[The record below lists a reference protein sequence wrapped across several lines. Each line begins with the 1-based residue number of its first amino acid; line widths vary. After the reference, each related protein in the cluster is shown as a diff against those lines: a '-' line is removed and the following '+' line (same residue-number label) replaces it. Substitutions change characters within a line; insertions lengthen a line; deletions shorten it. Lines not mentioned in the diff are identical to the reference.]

1 MRKTLR
7 KHSVRS
13 VNLLSVCLLSLFLFG
28 SFGCAQDK
36 PVVFDYASQPE
47 EFVVKLKANQKYTI
61 VRGKDRFPFS
71 LTLKNDLVF
80 DNGTSHLIWNKIDR
94 EARMLRAKER
104 IPYLIHTN
112 GKDYLYIYGDRIGDL
127 NFIELSDTNS
137 VKGADNAQLHFF
149 EEPKDPKNLPVRI
162 GINVLGPAAAELRY
176 HVGNLGKPTP
186 NEDPEGYRYCSEA
199 DRKEKLVTT
208 KDARVLIFD
217 SADAMEGK
225 EETLPSGSV
234 FTRLRTSRHLYTD
247 LLLED
252 GRVFRV
258 TERYLFSEPRSI
270 MEVTDFAEKPF
281 EYRRLDAKKGKPAGM
296 AAS

>member
-1 MRKTLR
+1 MRKMLR
-7 KHSVRS
+7 KRSACS

-28 SFGCAQDK
+28 SLGCAQDK

-61 VRGKDRFPFS
+61 VKGRDRFPFS
-71 LTLKNDLVF
+71 LTLKTDLVF

-104 IPYLIHTN
+104 VPYLIHTN
-112 GKDYLYIYGDRIGDL
+112 GKDYLYIYGDRVGDL

-137 VKGADNAQLHFF
+137 VKGVDNTQLHFYD
-149 EEPKDPKNLPVRI
+149 EPKDPKNLPVRI
-162 GINVLGPAAAELRY
+162 GISVLGPAAAELRY
-176 HVGNLGKPTP
+176 HVGKLGKPTP
-186 NEDPEGYRYCSEA
+186 NEDPEGYRYCSAA

-208 KDARVLIFD
+208 KDARVLIFVN
-217 SADAMEGK
+217 ADATEGK

-258 TERYLFSEPRSI
+258 MERYLFSEPHSI
-270 MEVTDFAEKPF
+270 MEVTDFANKPF
-281 EYRRLDAKKGKPAGM
+281 EYRRLEAKKG
-296 AAS
+296 

>member
-1 MRKTLR
+1 MRKTLG
-7 KHSVRS
+7 KYSVRS

-36 PVVFDYASQPE
+36 PIVFDYASQPE
-47 EFVVKLKANQKYTI
+47 EFVVKLKPNQKYTI
-61 VRGKDRFPFS
+61 VRGKDSFPFS
-71 LTLKNDLVF
+71 LTLKNDMLL

-94 EARMLRAKER
+94 EARMLRAGER
-104 IPYLIHTN
+104 VPYLIHAD
-112 GKDYLYIYGDRIGDL
+112 GKDFLYIYGDKAGDL

-137 VKGADNAQLHFF
+137 VRGADNAQLHFF

-176 HVGNLGKPTP
+176 HVGKLGKPTP
-186 NEDPEGYRYCSEA
+186 NEDPEGYRYCTSA

-208 KDARVLIFD
+208 KDTRVLIFAN
-217 SADAMEGK
+217 ADAAEGK

-234 FTRLRTSRHLYTD
+234 FTRLRTSQHLYTD

-258 TERYLFSEPRSI
+258 KERYYFSEPRAV
-270 MEVTDFAEKPF
+270 MNVVDFADQPF
-281 EYRRLDAKKGKPAGM
+281 EYKKADGKKG
-296 AAS
+296 

>member
-1 MRKTLR
+1 MRKTLG
-7 KHSVRS
+7 KYSVRS

-36 PVVFDYASQPE
+36 PIVFDYASQPE
-47 EFVVKLKANQKYTI
+47 EFVVKLKPNQKYTI
-61 VRGKDRFPFS
+61 VRGKDSFPFS
-71 LTLKNDLVF
+71 LTLKNDMLL

-94 EARMLRAKER
+94 EARMLRAGER
-104 IPYLIHTN
+104 VPYLIHAD
-112 GKDYLYIYGDRIGDL
+112 GKDFLYIYGDKAGDL

-137 VKGADNAQLHFF
+137 VRGADNAQLHFF

-176 HVGNLGKPTP
+176 HVGKLGKPTP
-186 NEDPEGYRYCSEA
+186 NENPDGYRYCIAEN
-199 DRKEKLVTT
+199 RKEKLVAT
-208 KDARVLIFD
+208 KDARVLIFAN
-217 SADAMEGK
+217 ADAAEGK

-234 FTRLRTSRHLYTD
+234 FTRLRTSKHLYTD

-258 TERYLFSEPRSI
+258 KERYLFSEPRAI
-270 MEVTDFAEKPF
+270 MDVRDLADKQF
-281 EYRRLDAKKGKPAGM
+281 EYRKM
-296 AAS
+296 ES

>member
-1 MRKTLR
+1 MKTTRKN
-7 KHSVRS
+7 SSIRS
-13 VNLLSVCLLSLFLFG
+13 VKLLTICMLSLFLFG
-28 SFGCAQDK
+28 SFGCAQDN
-36 PVVFDYASQPE
+36 PIVFDYASQPE

-71 LTLKNDLVF
+71 LTLKNDLAF

-104 IPYLIHTN
+104 VPYLIHTN
-112 GKDYLYIYGDRIGDL
+112 GKDYLYIYGDRVGDL

-162 GINVLGPAAAELRY
+162 GINVVGPAAAELRY
-176 HVGNLGKPTP
+176 HVGKLGKPTP
-186 NEDPEGYRYCSEA
+186 NDPDGYRYCTEA

-208 KDARVLIFD
+208 KDARVLVF
-217 SADAMEGK
+217 ANKDATEGK
-225 EETLPSGSV
+225 EETLPAGSV
-234 FTRLRTSRHLYTD
+234 FTRLRCNRQNDTD

-258 TERYLFSEPRSI
+258 KELYLFSEPHSI
-270 MEVTDFAEKPF
+270 MDVRDLADKEFMYKK
-281 EYRRLDAKKGKPAGM
+281 LDK
-296 AAS
+296 

>member
-1 MRKTLR
+1 MKTTRKYR
-7 KHSVRS
+7 SIRSVR
-13 VNLLSVCLLSLFLFG
+13 LLTICMLSLFLFG

-36 PVVFDYASQPE
+36 PIVFDYASQPE

-104 IPYLIHTN
+104 VPYLIHTN
-112 GKDYLYIYGDRIGDL
+112 GKDYLYIYGDRAGDL

-137 VKGADNAQLHFF
+137 VRGADNAMLHFF

-162 GINVLGPAAAELRY
+162 GIPVLGPAAAELRY
-176 HVGNLGKPTP
+176 HVGKLGKPTP
-186 NEDPEGYRYCSEA
+186 NDPDGYRYCTEA
-199 DRKEKLVTT
+199 DRKEKLITT
-208 KDARVLIFD
+208 KDARVLIF
-217 SADAMEGK
+217 ANRNATEGK
-225 EETLPSGSV
+225 EETLPAGSV
-234 FTRLRTSRHLYTD
+234 FTRLRCNRQNDTD

-258 TERYLFSEPRSI
+258 KELYLFSEPHSI
-270 MEVTDFAEKPF
+270 MEVTDLANQPFA
-281 EYRRLDAKKGKPAGM
+281 YRRLDAKKG
-296 AAS
+296 

>member
-36 PVVFDYASQPE
+36 PIVFDYASQPE
-47 EFVVKLKANQKYTI
+47 EFVVKLKPNQKYTI
-61 VRGKDRFPFS
+61 VRGKDSFPFS
-71 LTLKNDLVF
+71 LTLKNDMLL

-94 EARMLRAKER
+94 EARMLRAGER
-104 IPYLIHTN
+104 VPYLIHAD
-112 GKDYLYIYGDRIGDL
+112 GKDFLYIYGDKAGDL

-137 VKGADNAQLHFF
+137 VRGADNAQLHFF

-176 HVGNLGKPTP
+176 HVGKLGKPTP
-186 NEDPEGYRYCSEA
+186 NENPDGYRYCIAEN
-199 DRKEKLVTT
+199 RKEKLVAT
-208 KDARVLIFD
+208 KDARVLIFAN
-217 SADAMEGK
+217 ADAAEGK

-234 FTRLRTSRHLYTD
+234 FTRLRTSKHLYTD

-258 TERYLFSEPRSI
+258 KERYLFSEPRAI
-270 MEVTDFAEKPF
+270 MDVRDLADKQF
-281 EYRRLDAKKGKPAGM
+281 EYRKLE
-296 AAS
+296 S

>member
-1 MRKTLR
+1 MKTNRKKSSAR
-7 KHSVRS
+7 SVR
-13 VNLLSVCLLSLFLFG
+13 LFSVCMLSLFLFG

-36 PVVFDYASQPE
+36 PIVFDYASQPE

-61 VRGKDRFPFS
+61 VRGKDCFPFS

-104 IPYLIHTN
+104 VPYLIRSN
-112 GKDYLYIYGDRIGDL
+112 GKDYLYIYGDRVGDL

-137 VKGADNAQLHFF
+137 VRGADNAMLHFY
-149 EEPKDPKNLPVRI
+149 EEPKDPRNLPVRI

-176 HVGNLGKPTP
+176 HVGKLGKPTP
-186 NEDPEGYRYCSEA
+186 NEDPEGYRYCTA
-199 DRKEKLVTT
+199 AYRKEKLVTT
-208 KDARVLIFD
+208 KDARVLIFAN
-217 SADAMEGK
+217 ADAAEGK

-234 FTRLRTSRHLYTD
+234 FTRLRTSKRLYTD

-258 TERYLFSEPRSI
+258 KERYLFSEPRSI
-270 MEVTDFAEKPF
+270 MDVTDFADKPF
-281 EYRRLDAKKGKPAGM
+281 EYKKADEKKG
-296 AAS
+296 

>member
-1 MRKTLR
+1 MKKIGKKSAVRCMACSLR
-7 KHSVRS
+7 TVSLCV
-13 VNLLSVCLLSLFLFG
+13 LSLFLLG

-36 PVVFDYASQPE
+36 PTVFDYASQPE

-104 IPYLIHTN
+104 VPYLIHAN
-112 GKDYLYIYGDRIGDL
+112 GKDYLYIYGGRVGDL

-176 HVGNLGKPTP
+176 HVGKLGKPTP
-186 NEDPEGYRYCSEA
+186 NEDPEGYRYCTA
-199 DRKEKLVTT
+199 AYRKEKLVTT
-208 KDARVLIFD
+208 KDAQVLIFAN
-217 SADAMEGK
+217 ADAAEGK

-234 FTRLRTSRHLYTD
+234 FTRLRTSQHLYTD
-247 LLLED
+247 LQLED

-258 TERYLFSEPRSI
+258 KERYFFSEPRAI
-270 MEVTDFAEKPF
+270 MDVRDLADKQF
-281 EYRRLDAKKGKPAGM
+281 EYRKM
-296 AAS
+296 ES

>member
-13 VNLLSVCLLSLFLFG
+13 VNLLSVFLLSLFLFG

-36 PVVFDYASQPE
+36 PIVFDYASQPE

-71 LTLKNDLVF
+71 ITLKSDLIF
-80 DNGTSHLIWNKIDR
+80 DHGTSHLIWNKIDR
-94 EARMLRAKER
+94 EARMLRAKEKV
-104 IPYLIHTN
+104 PYLIHTN
-112 GKDYLYIYGDRIGDL
+112 GKDFLYIYGEQAGDL

-176 HVGNLGKPTP
+176 HVGKLGKPTP
-186 NEDPEGYRYCSEA
+186 NEDPEGYRYCTAA

-208 KDARVLIFD
+208 KDARVLIF
-217 SADAMEGK
+217 ADKDATEGK

-234 FTRLRTSRHLYTD
+234 FTRLRTSRRLYTD

-258 TERYLFSEPRSI
+258 TERYLFSEPRAI
-270 MEVTDFAEKPF
+270 MEVTDLADKPF
-281 EYRRLDAKKGKPAGM
+281 EYRSLEAKKG
-296 AAS
+296 

>member
-1 MRKTLR
+1 MKTNRKKSSAR
-7 KHSVRS
+7 SVR
-13 VNLLSVCLLSLFLFG
+13 LFSVCMLSLFLFG

-36 PVVFDYASQPE
+36 PIVFDYASQPE

-71 LTLKNDLVF
+71 LTLKNHLVF
-80 DNGTSHLIWNKIDR
+80 DHGASHLIWNKIDR

-104 IPYLIHTN
+104 VPYLIRSN
-112 GKDYLYIYGDRIGDL
+112 GKDYLYIYGDRVGDL

-149 EEPKDPKNLPVRI
+149 EEPKDPKTLPVRI

-176 HVGNLGKPTP
+176 HVGKLGKPTP
-186 NEDPEGYRYCSEA
+186 NEDPEGYRYCTA
-199 DRKEKLVTT
+199 AYRKEKLVTT
-208 KDARVLIFD
+208 KDARVLIFAN
-217 SADAMEGK
+217 ADAAEGK

-234 FTRLRTSRHLYTD
+234 FTRLRTSKRLYTD

-258 TERYLFSEPRSI
+258 KERYYFSEPRAV
-270 MEVTDFAEKPF
+270 MDVVDFADKPF
-281 EYRRLDAKKGKPAGM
+281 EYKKADGKKG
-296 AAS
+296 

>member
-1 MRKTLR
+1 MRKTLG
-7 KHSVRS
+7 KYSVRS

-36 PVVFDYASQPE
+36 PIVFDYASQPE
-47 EFVVKLKANQKYTI
+47 EFVVKLKPNQKYTI
-61 VRGKDRFPFS
+61 VRGKDSFPFS
-71 LTLKNDLVF
+71 LTLKNDMLL

-94 EARMLRAKER
+94 EARMLRAGER
-104 IPYLIHTN
+104 VPYLIHAD
-112 GKDYLYIYGDRIGDL
+112 GKDFLYIYGDKAGDL

-137 VKGADNAQLHFF
+137 VRGADNAQLHFF

-176 HVGNLGKPTP
+176 HVGKLGKPTP
-186 NEDPEGYRYCSEA
+186 NENPDGYRYCIAEN
-199 DRKEKLVTT
+199 RKEKLVAT
-208 KDARVLIFD
+208 KDARVLIFAN
-217 SADAMEGK
+217 ADAAEGK

-234 FTRLRTSRHLYTD
+234 FTRLRTSKHLYTD

-258 TERYLFSEPRSI
+258 RERYLFSEPRSI
-270 MEVTDFAEKPF
+270 MDVRDLADKEF
-281 EYRRLDAKKGKPAGM
+281 EYRKFDAK
-296 AAS
+296 

>member
-1 MRKTLR
+1 MKMTRKN
-7 KHSVRS
+7 SSIRS
-13 VNLLSVCLLSLFLFG
+13 VKLLTICMLSLFLFG

-36 PVVFDYASQPE
+36 PIVFDYASQPE

-104 IPYLIHTN
+104 VPYLIHTN
-112 GKDYLYIYGDRIGDL
+112 GKDYLYIYGDRVGDL

-137 VKGADNAQLHFF
+137 VRGADNTMLHFF

-162 GINVLGPAAAELRY
+162 GIPVLGPAAAELRY
-176 HVGNLGKPTP
+176 HVGKLGKPTP
-186 NEDPEGYRYCSEA
+186 NDPDGYRYCTEA
-199 DRKEKLVTT
+199 DRKEKLITT
-208 KDARVLIFD
+208 KDARVLVF
-217 SADAMEGK
+217 ANKDATEGK
-225 EETLPSGSV
+225 EETLPAGSV
-234 FTRLRTSRHLYTD
+234 FTRLRCNRQDETD

-258 TERYLFSEPRSI
+258 KELYLFSEPHSI
-270 MEVTDFAEKPF
+270 MDVRDLADKEFMYKK
-281 EYRRLDAKKGKPAGM
+281 LDK
-296 AAS
+296 

>member
-1 MRKTLR
+1 MRKKVKRDSFRTASLI
-7 KHSVRS
+7 
-13 VNLLSVCLLSLFLFG
+13 SVCLLSLFLFG

-47 EFVVKLKANQKYTI
+47 EFVVKLKPNQKYTI
-61 VRGKDRFPFS
+61 VKGKDRFPFS

-104 IPYLIHTN
+104 VPYLIHTD
-112 GKDYLYIYGDRIGDL
+112 GKDFLYIYGDRVGDL

-137 VKGADNAQLHFF
+137 VRGADNAQLHFF

-176 HVGNLGKPTP
+176 HVGKLGKPTP
-186 NEDPEGYRYCSEA
+186 NEDPEGYRYCTAA

-208 KDARVLIFD
+208 KDARVLVFAN
-217 SADAMEGK
+217 ADAAEGK

-234 FTRLRTSRHLYTD
+234 FTRLRTSKRLYTD

-258 TERYLFSEPRSI
+258 MERYLFSEPRSI
-270 MEVTDFAEKPF
+270 MEVTDFANEPF
-281 EYRRLDAKKGKPAGM
+281 EYRSLDAKKG
-296 AAS
+296 

>member
-1 MRKTLR
+1 MRKTLG
-7 KHSVRS
+7 KYSVRS

-36 PVVFDYASQPE
+36 PIVFDYASQPE
-47 EFVVKLKANQKYTI
+47 EFVVKLKPNQKYTI
-61 VRGKDRFPFS
+61 VRGKDSFPFS
-71 LTLKNDLVF
+71 LTLKNDMLL

-94 EARMLRAKER
+94 EARMLRAGER
-104 IPYLIHTN
+104 VPYLIHAD
-112 GKDYLYIYGDRIGDL
+112 GKDFLYIYGDKAGDL

-137 VKGADNAQLHFF
+137 VRGADNAQLHFF

-176 HVGNLGKPTP
+176 HVGKLGKPTP
-186 NEDPEGYRYCSEA
+186 NENPDGYRYCIAEN
-199 DRKEKLVTT
+199 RKEKLVAT
-208 KDARVLIFD
+208 KDARVLIFAN
-217 SADAMEGK
+217 ADAAEGK

-234 FTRLRTSRHLYTD
+234 FTRLRTSKWLYTD

-258 TERYLFSEPRSI
+258 EERYFFSEPRAI
-270 MEVTDFAEKPF
+270 MDVRDLAGKQF
-281 EYRRLDAKKGKPAGM
+281 EYRKLE
-296 AAS
+296 S